1 MNVRGISMCLL
12 CAGALF
18 VACGSKRGKTVEVAE
33 QADTVHVVG
42 GDKDKH
48 GCIASAGYTWSEVQ
62 KDCIRLWEKGVR
74 MNAVDDAEKMCF
86 WCSVPILPKWNCS
99 FRKKKCRM
107 RFWSAVAFLRG
118 DMFGMWKMM
127 IQRMCVWK
135 MEDGRSASA
144 VGLFTGRQKRLRGTN
159 M

>member
-18 VACGSKRGKTVEVAE
+18 VACGSKRGKTAEVAG

-48 GCIASAGYTWSEVQ
+48 GCIAWSEAQ

-74 MNAVDDAEKMCF
+74 MNAVDDAE
-86 WCSVPILPKWNCS
+86 N
-99 FRKKKCRM
+99 
-107 RFWSAVAFLRG
+107 
-118 DMFGMWKMM
+118 
-127 IQRMCVWK
+127 
-135 MEDGRSASA
+135 
-144 VGLFTGRQKRLRGTN
+144 N

>member
-1 MNVRGISMCLL
+1 MNVRGTFMCLL
-12 CAGALF
+12 CVGALF
-18 VACGSKRGKTVEVAE
+18 VACGSKSRKTAEVAG

-42 GDKDKH
+42 DDKDKH
-48 GCIASAGYTWSEVQ
+48 GCIASAGYTWSEAQ

-74 MNAVDDAEKMCF
+74 MNAVDDAEKMLF
-86 WCSVPILPKWNCS
+86 LVFK
-99 FRKKKCRM
+99 RKCRM

-144 VGLFTGRQKRLRGTN
+144 VGLFTGRWKRLRGTN